1 MKLFGGKMLEAER
14 KQIIIDKLM
23 KKKSIKVNELV
34 EYFGVAKSTIRRDLD
49 SLEASGVLK
58 RNHGGGSF
66 K

>member
-1 MKLFGGKMLEAER
+1 MLEAER

-58 RNHGGGSF
+58 RKKKTSDGEKNNEE